1 VSAPQ
6 AASHARAAAPPVVLW
21 WGRFDARYSRNAV
34 LRQGFAALGWQVRDF
49 RPWISRLGDLQARVR
64 APPPPALVW
73 VPCFRQRDLAAA
85 YRHARRL
92 GVPLV
97 ADPLISAYDKQV
109 DERGKLAAGSWRAAR
124 VLAWER
130 RILAG
135 ADRVVADTDG
145 HADYFAGT
153 LAVPRARLAVVPVGA
168 DETLFRPAPMPP
180 TDAGVEALFYGS
192 FLALQG
198 PEVIVAAASLL
209 RVPRLRITL
218 LGHGPTHARCV
229 SLARGDPR
237 LRFEPWV
244 DYRELAA
251 RIHRA
256 HVLLG
261 VFGVTPKAGRV
272 IPNKVYQALACARPV
287 VTRAASCYPPS
298 LLQQPGDGLCFVPGG
313 DAAALASALDAM
325 SLEADRLAL
334 RGQAA
339 GALYARWF
347 SAAQV
352 RRALAALLSSLDL
365 PCAPAGH
372 GAA

>member
-1 VSAPQ
+1 
-6 AASHARAAAPPVVLW
+6 
-21 WGRFDARYSRNAV
+21 
-34 LRQGFAALGWQVRDF
+34 
-49 RPWISRLGDLQARVR
+49 
-64 APPPPALVW
+64 
-73 VPCFRQRDLAAA
+73 
-85 YRHARRL
+85 
-92 GVPLV
+92 
-97 ADPLISAYDKQV
+97 
-109 DERGKLAAGSWRAAR
+109 
-124 VLAWER
+124 
-130 RILAG
+130 
-135 ADRVVADTDG
+135 
-145 HADYFAGT
+145 
-153 LAVPRARLAVVPVGA
+153 
-168 DETLFRPAPMPP
+168 
-180 TDAGVEALFYGS
+180 
-192 FLALQG
+192 
-198 PEVIVAAASLL
+198 
-209 RVPRLRITL
+209 
-218 LGHGPTHARCV
+218 V

-261 VFGVTPKAGRV
+261 AFGVTPKAGRV

-287 VTRAASCYPPS
+287 VTRAAPCYPPL
-298 LLQQPGDGLCFVPGG
+298 LLQQPGDGLCFVPAG

-372 GAA
+372 AAA